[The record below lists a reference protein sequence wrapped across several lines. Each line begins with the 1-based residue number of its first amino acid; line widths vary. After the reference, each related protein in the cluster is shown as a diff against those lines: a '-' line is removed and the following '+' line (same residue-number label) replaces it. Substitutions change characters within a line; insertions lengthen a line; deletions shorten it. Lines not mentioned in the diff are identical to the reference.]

1 MQRESSGKGI
11 GKERGKT
18 IRHKRSHLR
27 PSPSFPQTGFRSRDA
42 AAAALTSHAISS
54 SPYLAKVDSFASSS
68 GGLAA
73 VSEDDECFFDA
84 RSDDGGGGG
93 SGADEG
99 AAGPS
104 LGSFGRRAGSVG
116 GAPGRESAAAPGF
129 FAGIAAAVAA
139 RLGFGD
145 GPSSP
150 SPPTPAAAAA
160 PASSSSSPFA
170 FPWFSLHRSASSHS
184 MPSAAGG
191 GDGDAGASP
200 FAAAAATPGL
210 GERDRHSNPRRSLS
224 LNPRP
229 VAGPGGQPSMELAP
243 GVVVPAD
250 VVLQPEPSSYGSP
263 RLPGGDHGGGGVVVP
278 GACMPLL
285 SLARESLGARGL
297 GLGGHHLASLRRQQ
311 QQQRTT
317 FVQTVRPNAGD
328 SGLRR
333 APEYESESE
342 SADGEGEGEEEEEE
356 EERGGEVGAEAAS
369 SSSPPL
375 ASSPEAATA
384 AATAAPAADAA
395 ETTSAE
401 AKAAE
406 GGKPQWHRRF
416 DWSPTSPRK
425 KLRGGKGEETRD
437 GEKPPAAPFPPFL
450 TETYGPCD
458 ATTFKVRSK
467 DYLRSKVKQAS
478 PAAIYE
484 LVAADLYSFDF
495 KISHIAKHVVLPA
508 LPVPSA
514 AHAALQPHNRLP
526 PLLVL
531 NIQLPTYPAS
541 IWGGGGGG
549 GGGGMLGGLFGGGGN
564 DDDASSSSSSTADG
578 RGHSLV
584 FYFRLPDNWDPTSY
598 ERSHPAAG
606 PALGLARRFVHNG
619 REGDGTPTRD
629 RLKLIA
635 RVANPA
641 EWGREAPLSGAETRL
656 LASYNDK
663 PLLTRPQ
670 HKFFHGPGELS
681 EVFFFQV
688 FFALGPL
695 FSLLSFSPPLSSPFL
710 AHLDFLSP
718 FALPTTK
725 QKTMIRLPRGRPR
738 RPRLRVPRPAGPH
751 RLPVAA
757 LVRRLR
763 QRARRRGEEQF
774 GAARG
779 GALLRAR
786 GPRRLRGREAI
797 PGDGGPGEGA
807 RGCCGVRGGGGSEA
821 AAAAAKGSRGRGGPL
836 FERCP
841 RSGGGE
847 QQRSS
852 PAAGVCALAP
862 LDRGRELWRERRRA
876 FLLSRSGE
884 RDELEHQRGA
894 ERGCARDAEGRCGC
908 SCGFLGVKKK
918 RRAAVFFIRR

>member
-285 SLARESLGARGL
+285 SLARESFGARGL

-356 EERGGEVGAEAAS
+356 ERGGEVGAEAAS

-406 GGKPQWHRRF
+406 GGKPQWHCRF

-564 DDDASSSSSSTADG
+564 DDDASSSSTADG

-681 EVFFFQV
+681 EVLFFQV

-695 FSLLSFSPPLSSPFL
+695 FSLLSFAPPPPLFSLPRAPRLSLPLRSPNNETKNLDQVTSRSTSTSTPTRSSPGGPSPPSCRGSRPSS
-710 AHLDFLSP
+710 S
-718 FALPTTK
+718 TTRSSSRGGA
-725 QKTMIRLPRGRPR
+725 IRSCQRRCSAARAWPASTSRSRGHSRRRRTRRGRS
-738 RPRLRVPRPAGPH
+738 RPRWRSRRRRQRSSSSSSKRKQRPGGAPLRAMPSLRRRRAAAFFARRWGLRPGAPRPWTRALARKTAG
-751 RLPVAA
+751 LPP
-757 LVRRLR
+757 LPLW
-763 QRARRRGEEQF
+763 RARR
-774 GAARG
+774 AR
-779 GALLRAR
+779 ASAW
-786 GPRRLRGREAI
+786 
-797 PGDGGPGEGA
+797 
-807 RGCCGVRGGGGSEA
+807 C
-821 AAAAAKGSRGRGGPL
+821 
-836 FERCP
+836 
-841 RSGGGE
+841 
-847 QQRSS
+847 
-852 PAAGVCALAP
+852 
-862 LDRGRELWRERRRA
+862 
-876 FLLSRSGE
+876 
-884 RDELEHQRGA
+884 
-894 ERGCARDAEGRCGC
+894 
-908 SCGFLGVKKK
+908 
-918 RRAAVFFIRR
+918 